1 MRSRLASE
9 ENNMNQMTRRTFI
22 NSATAACAAPWLH
35 AEEKPAAASLDFP
48 LVDFH
53 VHLDKSTI
61 DAVLALPQAR
71 GAKFGIVEHAGTK
84 ENDYP
89 IVISNDEELKRYL
102 NMLAGKPVYRGV
114 QAEWVDWTSG
124 FSTAAL
130 AQLDYVLTDTMTF
143 PGKDGRRTKLWLK
156 NVESLVDMADKRA
169 FMNRFVDWHVKIISE
184 QPIDILANTSWLPA
198 PLASD
203 YDALWTPARVQKVV
217 DAAVKHR
224 VALEISSNYKLP
236 RLPFLKIA
244 KAAGV
249 KFSLGSNGRYPKM
262 GLLDYSIAMAREL
275 GLTRSDMFM
284 PAPDGQKAVQRWKRP

>member
-1 MRSRLASE
+1 
-9 ENNMNQMTRRTFI
+9 MNQMTRRTFI
-22 NSATAACAAPWLH
+22 GSATAACATAWLH
-35 AEEKPAAASLDFP
+35 AEEKPAAKPEPSTGLDFP
-48 LVDFH
+48 LMDFH

-71 GAKFGIVEHAGTK
+71 GVKFGIVEHAGTK
-84 ENDYP
+84 ENKYP
-89 IVISNDEELKRYL
+89 TVLSNDEELGRYL
-102 NMLAGKPVYRGV
+102 DMLAGKSVLCGV

-130 AQLDYVLTDTMTF
+130 AKLDYVLTDTMTL
-143 PGKDGRRTKLWLK
+143 PDKDGRRTKLWEK
-156 NVESLVDMADKRA
+156 DVESLVEMADKQA
-169 FMNRFVDWHVKIISE
+169 FMDRFVDWHVKIISE

-198 PLASD
+198 PLAAD
-203 YDALWTPARVQKVV
+203 YDAFWTPARVQKVV

-224 VALEISSNYKLP
+224 VALEISSSYKLP

-249 KFSLGSNGRYPKM
+249 KFSFGSNGRYPKM
-262 GLLDYSIAMAREL
+262 GLLDYSIATAKEL
-275 GLTRSDMFM
+275 GLKRSDMFM

>member
-1 MRSRLASE
+1 
-9 ENNMNQMTRRTFI
+9 MTRRTFI
-22 NSATAACAAPWLH
+22 TTATAAGAALLLR
-35 AEEKPAAASLDFP
+35 AEEKTAAATGLDFP
-48 LVDFH
+48 LMDFH

-71 GAKFGIVEHAGTK
+71 GVKFGIVEHAGTK

-89 IVISNDEELKRYL
+89 IVLSNDEELNRYL
-102 NMLAGKPVYRGV
+102 DMLAGKPVFRGV
-114 QAEWVDWTSG
+114 QAEWIDWTSG
-124 FSTAAL
+124 FSTKAL
-130 AQLDYVLTDTMTF
+130 AKLDYVLTDTMTF

-156 NVESLVDMADKRA
+156 DVESLVEMTDKQA
-169 FMNRFVDWHVKIISE
+169 FMDRFVDWHVKVISE

-203 YDALWTPARVQKVV
+203 YDAFWTPARVQKVV

-224 VALEISSNYKLP
+224 VALEISSSYKLP

-249 KFSLGSNGRYPKM
+249 KFSFGSNGRYPKM
-262 GLLDYSIAMAREL
+262 GLLDYSIATAKEL
-275 GLTRSDMFM
+275 GLKRGDMFA
-284 PAPDGQKAVQRWKRP
+284 PAPDGQKAVQRWKRA